1 MVWKPG
7 DLLQGGKYKVESIL
21 GRGSFGITYLVKDGK
36 GDRAVIKTLDDP
48 HLSAQAF
55 KRLQSRFVMEAFKLA
70 KCQHPHIVR
79 LLADPF
85 QEPAPSQNLD
95 LWCIAMEYIA
105 GTTLENRDNQI
116 LSESEALNYIK
127 QIGEALIVVH
137 QNQLVHNDVRPG
149 NIMIRAG
156 SAKAVLIDFG
166 LAREGD
172 RALSVNS
179 VATATEPNYAPIEL
193 YSDKI
198 PLQPYTDV
206 YSLAATL
213 YNLLTGKLPETSQN
227 RKLNNQPLIP
237 PQQHNPQISKKVNRA
252 ILQGMELDPE
262 NRPQSVQEWLDALG
276 IAPDTKLPNPSVD
289 LQTELA
295 HKGLQL
301 NKIQVIIALLGLII
315 TILAAWQPLRDILKK
330 VIKPVSTSTPTPTLN
345 QSTPTTTK

>member
-7 DLLQGGKYKVESIL
+7 DLLQGGKYKVESVL
-21 GRGSFGITYLVKDGK
+21 GRGSFGITYLVKNGK

-48 HLSAQAF
+48 HLSTQAF
-55 KRLQSRFVMEAFKLA
+55 KRLQSRFVTEAFKLA

-105 GTTLENRDNQI
+105 GTTLDNRDNQI

-172 RALSVNS
+172 RTLSVNS

-213 YNLLTGKLPETSQN
+213 YNLLTGKLPETAQN

-276 IAPDTKLPNPSVD
+276 IAIDSNPPNPSVD

-295 HKGLQL
+295 HKGLRL
-301 NKIQVIIALLGLII
+301 NQIQVIIALLGLII
-315 TILAAWQPLRDILKK
+315 TILAAWQPLRDILEK
-330 VIKPVSTSTPTPTLN
+330 VINPVSTPTLN
-345 QSTPTTTK
+345 KPTPTTTK

>member
-7 DLLQGGKYKVESIL
+7 DLLQGGKYKVESVL

-48 HLSAQAF
+48 HLSTQAF
-55 KRLQSRFVMEAFKLA
+55 KRLQSRFVTEAFKLA

-85 QEPAPSQNLD
+85 QEPAASQNLD

-127 QIGEALIVVH
+127 QIGAALIVVH

-172 RALSVNS
+172 RTLSVNS

-213 YNLLTGKLPETSQN
+213 YNLLTGKLPETAQN

-276 IAPDTKLPNPSVD
+276 IATDANPPNPSVD
-289 LQTELA
+289 LQTDLA
-295 HKGLQL
+295 HKGLRL
-301 NKIQVIIALLGLII
+301 NQIQVIIALIGLII
-315 TILAAWQPLRDILKK
+315 AILATLLPLVQSNNNKNTPIP
-330 VIKPVSTSTPTPTLN
+330 VITPKP
-345 QSTPTTTK
+345 K